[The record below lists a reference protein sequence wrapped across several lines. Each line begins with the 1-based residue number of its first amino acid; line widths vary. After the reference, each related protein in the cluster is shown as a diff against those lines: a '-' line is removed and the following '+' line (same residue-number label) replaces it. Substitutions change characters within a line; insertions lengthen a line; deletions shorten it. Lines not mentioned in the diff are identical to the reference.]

1 MCAQSRD
8 GRSTLDGRQ
17 SRRHAIV
24 TIPAPS
30 FRCELQRDNG
40 TVAVVAVGEL
50 EEISAIQLATAC
62 LHARDVGGD
71 VVLDLGGISF
81 ADGTGIRMI
90 ETINRAFERSGHR
103 LTIVNPSRSIR
114 REVERLDLD
123 GVLRIETGAEAPV
136 PVAATA

>member
-1 MCAQSRD
+1 
-8 GRSTLDGRQ
+8 
-17 SRRHAIV
+17 V

-30 FRCELQRDNG
+30 LRCELRRDNG
-40 TVAVVAVGEL
+40 TAAVVAVGEL
-50 EEISAIQLATAC
+50 EEISAVRLAAAC
-62 LHARDVGGD
+62 FHARDAGGD

-90 ETINRAFERSGHR
+90 ETIDRAFERSGHR

-123 GVLRIETGAEAPV
+123 GVLHIEAGADAPV

>member
-1 MCAQSRD
+1 
-8 GRSTLDGRQ
+8 
-17 SRRHAIV
+17 V

-30 FRCELQRDNG
+30 FRCELRRDNG
-40 TVAVVAVGEL
+40 TAAVVAVGEL
-50 EEISAIQLATAC
+50 EEISAVRLAAAC

-90 ETINRAFERSGHR
+90 ETINRAFARSGHR

-114 REVERLDLD
+114 REVARLDLD
-123 GVLRIETGAEAPV
+123 DVLRIEAEAPV
-136 PVAATA
+136 PIAATA